1 MDCPCS
7 GGVKYKSVNGSSVLS
22 CCEGNTVA
30 LLSLEYTSKRSVFL
44 FEMFKMSMSGCG
56 NSYTMVLSESSLSL
70 SCVGV
75 SVRVIGV
82 CDVDAYVASVNGVDV
97 SGVGSVVCCVG
108 FDTCGV
114 QRFSNSRHRGVP
126 LRASLTSGN
135 RWHGPFTNTSTL
147 QTW

>member
-7 GGVKYKSVNGSSVLS
+7 GGVKSKSVNGSSVLS

-30 LLSLEYTSKRSVFL
+30 SLSLEYTSKCSVFL

-75 SVRVIGV
+75 SV
-82 CDVDAYVASVNGVDV
+82 
-97 SGVGSVVCCVG
+97 
-108 FDTCGV
+108 
-114 QRFSNSRHRGVP
+114 
-126 LRASLTSGN
+126 
-135 RWHGPFTNTSTL
+135 
-147 QTW
+147 